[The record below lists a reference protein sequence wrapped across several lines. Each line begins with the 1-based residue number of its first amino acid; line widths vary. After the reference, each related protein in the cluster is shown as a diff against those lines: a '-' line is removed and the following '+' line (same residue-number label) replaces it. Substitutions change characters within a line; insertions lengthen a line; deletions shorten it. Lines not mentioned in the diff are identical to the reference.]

1 MNVDRDG
8 WVRAL
13 PWVLAVV
20 GLAVPMIGSGFIGW
34 PFVVGWLVVLLLV
47 WWLRPL
53 SDLDPTGRIISGIV
67 ALLLLAVLSTIGG
80 LYLVPAVIVWLVLV
94 SRSSRA
100 ESRLTR

>member
-1 MNVDRDG
+1 M
-8 WVRAL
+8 VRAL

-53 SDLDPTGRIISGIV
+53 SDLDPTGWIISGIV

-80 LYLVPAVIVWLVLV
+80 WYLVPAVIVWPVLV